1 MKFKKIN
8 DLLVDVYHEGIKVGH
23 IEKVPK
29 GYIIEISYLRTFLTH
44 SRKKMVV
51 GYAKELLRRLEA
63 RKMRSLKR
71 LGKYGTY
78 KILD

>member
-29 GYIIEISYLRTFLTH
+29 GYIIEISYLRTLLTH
-44 SRKKMVV
+44 SNRKLIV
-51 GYAKELLRRLEA
+51 GYTKALLRRLEA
-63 RKMRSLKR
+63 RKMRSLRK

>member
-29 GYIIEISYLRTFLTH
+29 GFIIEISYLRTLLTH
-44 SRKKMVV
+44 SNRKLIV
-51 GYAKELLRRLEA
+51 GYTKALLRRLEA
-63 RKMRSLKR
+63 RKMRSLRK

>member
-29 GYIIEISYLRTFLTH
+29 GFIIEISYLRTLLTH
-44 SRKKMVV
+44 SNRKLIV
-51 GYAKELLRRLEA
+51 GYTKALLRRLEA
-63 RKMRSLKR
+63 RKMRSLRK

-78 KILD
+78 KLLN